1 MREYLSSLRLLYDKT
16 PKRLLAVLVV
26 LLVLYG
32 CKRQILDPVLS
43 AANTAIPA
51 KNLDKAKN
59 WFAKNKP
66 NFHSANARI
75 NIDSVR
81 YKEFFPVWQLAKM
94 HTLIA
99 GDTLIVVPVQ
109 RNFNISYT
117 EIGFL
122 RRLCLYIQHD
132 SVKSAKI
139 IELISDK
146 ATLKAN
152 EDLIFKNTET
162 ALNGG
167 PIGNFNIAILQYD
180 LAYKHE
186 KGKFL
191 ANGTSKG
198 DISLTMDNAR
208 SALIMEFTGENP
220 WVDEHGGPRTLGGGA
235 GNSNN
240 GSGGGS
246 TGSGNS
252 SSSPSGVTC
261 SPGYMAV
268 DVGSPP
274 NQVRMCVWI
283 NTAPSTIPLPPPPTP
298 PLTPIPTTQI
308 PTPIPGI
315 PVPPPKSG
323 GTPIFTTS
331 GGGTTSSPPLTEC
344 MPIPV
349 GTSGTGLGTM
359 GVDPGTST
367 LPPCPGVDNGDNIE
381 LVVVPPPPLGVIL
394 DPSMETR
401 ANAEIKCIYDEL
413 IKQQAV
419 RDILSIFGLGR
430 FTLTIKV
437 ANINSWNV
445 RGETSPT
452 VVNGNVTITID
463 PRVMNGRSKDDSHLA
478 TARTIAHEMIH
489 AYLTAKV
496 ADVGGMNAT
505 NSNLLNPSALPT
517 LDTLM
522 SKHKLKN
529 SVVADLGR
537 VDHEYM
543 ARYERDKI
551 KAIIKAY
558 DKNRST
564 DQMYDAV
571 SWFGL
576 TDTDRYRDEGYR
588 DKDMNNNR
596 KNNTDNLQNL
606 RKPENP
612 CNR

>member
-1 MREYLSSLRLLYDKT
+1 M
-16 PKRLLAVLVV
+16 
-26 LLVLYG
+26 
-32 CKRQILDPVLS
+32 
-43 AANTAIPA
+43 
-51 KNLDKAKN
+51 
-59 WFAKNKP
+59 
-66 NFHSANARI
+66 
-75 NIDSVR
+75 
-81 YKEFFPVWQLAKM
+81 
-94 HTLIA
+94 
-99 GDTLIVVPVQ
+99 
-109 RNFNISYT
+109 
-117 EIGFL
+117 
-122 RRLCLYIQHD
+122 
-132 SVKSAKI
+132 
-139 IELISDK
+139 
-146 ATLKAN
+146 
-152 EDLIFKNTET
+152 ET

-191 ANGTSKG
+191 ASGTSKG

-208 SALIMEFTGENP
+208 SALIMEFTGETP

-261 SPGYMAV
+261 SSGYMAV

-331 GGGTTSSPPLTEC
+331 GGGTTSSPPPTEC

-367 LPPCPGVDNGDNIE
+367 LPPCPGVDNGDNTE

-419 RDILSIFGLGR
+419 KDILSIFGLGR
-430 FTLTIKV
+430 FTLTIQV
-437 ANINSWNV
+437 AEINGWSTLAK
-445 RGETSPT
+445 TSARA
-452 VVNGNVTITID
+452 VNGNVVIIID
-463 PRVMNGRSKDDSHLA
+463 PRTMNGGSKDYSHLA
-478 TARTIAHEMIH
+478 LATAIAHEMIH
-489 AYLTAKV
+489 AYLTAKLE
-496 ADVGGMNAT
+496 DIGGMNASS
-505 NSNLLNPSALPT
+505 SNLLHPTALPT

-522 SKHKLKN
+522 SKYKYKN
-529 SVVADLGR
+529 SIKANLNR

-558 DKNRST
+558 DDNRST
-564 DQMYDAV
+564 DQIYDAV
-571 SWFGL
+571 SWLGL
-576 TDTDRYRDEGYR
+576 DGTDRYEEEGYS
-588 DKDMNNNR
+588 DQNMNDNR
-596 KNNTDNLQNL
+596 ENSFKTITSV
-606 RKPENP
+606 RKSENP